1 MAETV
6 LGRGGTSGAAG
17 GQDFGCTLDVC
28 PRRRRPTV
36 WRSPA
41 FLLGAA
47 VIGTVLVVALLAPWL
62 SSGNPN
68 AVDIGQRLLAPSRT
82 HPFGTD
88 QFGRDMMSRIFYGA
102 RLAFLMAG
110 GATALSLVLGGTL
123 GVVAGYYGR
132 WLDRILSTVV
142 EIWMALPGLLLAL
155 VLVAAFGPSIRNAT
169 LALGLT
175 GIPYLF
181 RTTRGCVLSSRQEM
195 FVDAAAAVGVG
206 SARII
211 RCYIL
216 PQLFSTL
223 IVIVTLRMS
232 TVLLAGGA
240 LSFIGLGAQPPTPE
254 WGALLSSG
262 REYMRSAWWL
272 ATFPGVAFALTVM
285 GLNLLGDGLRDVT
298 DPLAQ

>member
-1 MAETV
+1 MVESA
-6 LGRGGTSGAAG
+6 LDRGSAPRALTESEYA
-17 GQDFGCTLDVC
+17 CKLDVC
-28 PRRRRPTV
+28 RKSGRQTV
-36 WRSPA
+36 WCSPA
-41 FLLGAA
+41 FLMGAGL
-47 VIGTVLVVALLAPWL
+47 IGLMLVVAFLAPWL
-62 SSGNPN
+62 SPENPN
-68 AVDIGQRLLAPSRT
+68 AVDVGQRLLAPSWG

-110 GATALSLVLGGTL
+110 GATALSLAVGGILGIL
-123 GVVAGYYGR
+123 VGYYGR
-132 WLDRILSTVV
+132 WIDRVLSTIV

-181 RTTRGCVLSSRQEM
+181 RTTRGCVLSTREEV
-195 FVDAAAAVGVG
+195 FVDAASAVGVG
-206 SARII
+206 NTRIML
-211 RCYIL
+211 RYVL

-232 TVLLAGGA
+232 TVLLSGGA

-254 WGALLSSG
+254 WGAMLSSG
-262 REYMRSAWWL
+262 REYMMSAWWL
-272 ATFPGVAFALTVM
+272 ATFPGAAFALTVM

-298 DPLAQ
+298 DPMT